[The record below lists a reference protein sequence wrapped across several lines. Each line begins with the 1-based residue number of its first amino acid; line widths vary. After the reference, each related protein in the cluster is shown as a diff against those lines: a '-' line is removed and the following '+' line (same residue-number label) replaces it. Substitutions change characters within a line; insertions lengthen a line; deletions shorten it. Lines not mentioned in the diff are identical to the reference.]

1 MNLTISLS
9 GHLAQFLVM
18 SSVKNKNE
26 NAYNRPK
33 LHRDMKSIDLNNDY
47 ISISLKNVDWES
59 KLPVNLNNANTSTE
73 LLLDSVNEVLKGIL
87 RPKLC
92 IDINTNIGRK

>member
-1 MNLTISLS
+1 MSVNL
-9 GHLAQFLVM
+9 
-18 SSVKNKNE
+18 NK
-26 NAYNRPK
+26 
-33 LHRDMKSIDLNNDY
+33 DY
-47 ISISLKNVDWES
+47 IFISLKNVDWES

-73 LLLDSVNEVLKGIL
+73 FLLDSVNEVLKGIL